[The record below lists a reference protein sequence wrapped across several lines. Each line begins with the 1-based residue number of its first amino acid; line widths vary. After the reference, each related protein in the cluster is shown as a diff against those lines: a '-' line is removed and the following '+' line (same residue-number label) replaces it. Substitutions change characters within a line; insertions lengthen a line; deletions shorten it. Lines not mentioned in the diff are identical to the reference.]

1 MSPTTTAEEAEIL
14 TAFSVPLLSSTGPLD
29 ALSARHT
36 PENIPEVDLD
46 SDDNGSQTIIYGPPS
61 QPLSRAS
68 SQTKKRKLS
77 NASASSDSSSAS
89 APPPLGPEEQNARE
103 AALDS
108 RFSKR
113 LRVARD
119 EGVKEGWVPPDWK
132 ARVVMADRIKEMKG
146 KRKRALEGEDAEK
159 IGGQTKASSS
169 AGKTAISAGSSKSG
183 ARKLQPRKA

>member
-1 MSPTTTAEEAEIL
+1 MSPTTTADEAEVS
-14 TAFSVPLLSSTGPLD
+14 TAFSVPLPSNDPAD
-29 ALSARHT
+29 ALSNRHSL
-36 PENIPEVDLD
+36 ENIPEVDLD
-46 SDDNGSQTIIYGPPS
+46 TDDDGSQTVIYGPPS

-77 NASASSDSSSAS
+77 NASTSTDSSTAT
-89 APPPLGPEEQNARE
+89 APPPLAPEEQTARE

-113 LRVARD
+113 LRVVRD

-146 KRKRALEGEDAEK
+146 KRKRALEEAEATGGE
-159 IGGQTKASSS
+159 TKASSSS
-169 AGKTAISAGSSKSG
+169 AGKTVVSGGSRSS
-183 ARKLQPRKA
+183 ARKLQTRKA